1 MQIQREHAHHWSS
14 ARIGS
19 VGLLAMVAS
28 AGLAH
33 AALPAPAGVSNS
45 VTGTQNDGTANG
57 ERPKAM
63 VIRTNGPVGQPF
75 LVARPSAY
83 KTEARLTAGFKG
95 PLSVIAPSYTL
106 YGEVVFH
113 AESRKVAEAAI
124 ESVRGEF
131 AWLNGNMVAESSIPG
146 VYTIGA
152 RSVENAARMADLLA
166 GVAGI
171 ETAYVNFEAP
181 KASRGGSDPALGAQ
195 WHIFNSLD
203 TNADHNIQAVH
214 DAGTSGAGV
223 VVGVLEARSG
233 NFTSPYDPDDLA
245 TPGYDFSDV
254 VHPDL
259 FPNFALNLSQITDP
273 FQVDVTHATSVAGLI
288 GAAANSTFGRGV
300 AFGARIAALR
310 NGSSLEQAEAWNHE
324 LGQIDLTNNSW
335 GPATDFY
342 PPFGPA
348 GVFPVAGDDVEVA
361 FPGVGI
367 SPLNGT
373 VELALDRGHTL
384 GRGRKGRIHVMAAGN
399 ASHFQGFPRF
409 SIGNAVSLPQWGF
422 LDITGGNAGDITDF
436 DDSGADTSGERY
448 SGMIGDRTEYWEAN
462 SHPSTIAIAAVGEDN
477 QRAGYSTTGTAVLA
491 AAYSLGGS
499 LLQPYGITG
508 YPFADAG
515 RGITTTNQI
524 AAGADGDCPAALA
537 GVPGL
542 TCTFSGTSA
551 AAPIATGIFALMLE
565 ANPNLTIRDIEH
577 IIQRTSVPV
586 NFSPVGSYWTNL
598 IGFGNIDPDDPNV
611 ANPQFWQVNS
621 GDVLHSDEYGFGV
634 IDAQAAVNMA
644 RTWPGLPRTR
654 ILDSGVI
661 EQSVAIPDAEF
672 VEIGEYVGSDGL
684 PKVLHQLVPGDIV
697 FAQRELPNG
706 SITGLACV
714 RENYEVEKVL
724 LTVTVT
730 GAGAGDLLIVLESP
744 NGSVSPLAIPRADS
758 SGVDTGIA
766 YNSYTFKS
774 YKHWGELSGG
784 TWNLYLQDFRPDD
797 ETPEGELP
805 DDGGTPM
812 DPSDDDPG
820 EEHVTY
826 LGVLGMPGAAFAEHS
841 EKTLVSF
848 RLEIYGT
855 PTNVPPSLA
864 CPPTLTNCPGDL
876 NADGRVNFADLQLF
890 LSWYTNGDPL
900 ADVNGDGQV
909 TFDDI
914 YFFTNVL
921 FVPGFCND
929 TGYPGNRPGPGD
941 SAGRPVIRPI

>member
-1 MQIQREHAHHWSS
+1 MQTHREHNHHWSS
-14 ARIGS
+14 VRIGS
-19 VGLLAMVAS
+19 VGLLALVAS

-33 AALPAPAGVSNS
+33 AAMSAPAGVSDGVN
-45 VTGTQNDGTANG
+45 GTQNSGTANG

-63 VIRTNGPVGQPF
+63 VIRTNETVGHQF

-83 KTEARLTAGFKG
+83 QTEARLTAGFKG
-95 PLSVIAPSYTL
+95 PLSVIAPAYTL

-113 AESRKVAEAAI
+113 AENRAIAEAAI

-131 AWLNGNMVAESSIPG
+131 AWLNGKMVVEAGIPG
-146 VYTIGA
+146 VFTIGA
-152 RSVENAARMADLLA
+152 RSVENAARLADLLA
-166 GVAGI
+166 NRADI

-195 WHIFNSLD
+195 WHIFNVLD
-203 TNADHNIQAVH
+203 TDADHNIQAVH

-254 VHPDL
+254 VHPDI

-273 FQVDVTHATSVAGLI
+273 FQIDVTHETSVAGLI
-288 GAAANSTFGRGV
+288 GAAANSSFGRGV
-300 AFGARIAALR
+300 AFGARVAALR
-310 NGSSLEQAEAWNHE
+310 NGSNLEQAEAWNYK
-324 LGQIDLTNNSW
+324 LGDIDLTNNSW
-335 GPATDFY
+335 GPRNDFY
-342 PPFGPA
+342 PPFGTP
-348 GVFPVAGDDVEVA
+348 GLFNVAGDDFEVA
-361 FPGVGI
+361 FPGVSIVG
-367 SPLNGT
+367 LGQT

-384 GRGRKGRIHVMAAGN
+384 GRGRKGRIHVMSAGN
-399 ASHFQGFPRF
+399 ASHFLGFGRF
-409 SIGNAVSLPQWGF
+409 VIGNCVSLPQFGF
-422 LDITGGNAGDITDF
+422 LDHLSTTNGNYTDF
-436 DDSGADTSGERY
+436 DVTGADTAGERY
-448 SGMIGDRTEYWEAN
+448 SGMIGDRTEYWEALA
-462 SHPSTIAIAAVGEDN
+462 HRSTLAIAAIGEN
-477 QRAGYSTTGTAVLA
+477 NVRAGYSTMGTAILA
-491 AAYSLGGS
+491 AGYSQGAT
-499 LLQPYGITG
+499 LLPGYGPSG
-508 YPFADAG
+508 FPFTNDG
-515 RGITTTNQI
+515 RGIATTNQI
-524 AAGADGDCPAALA
+524 AAGPDGDCPGLFSIL
-537 GVPGL
+537 PGL
-542 TCTFSGTSA
+542 TCTFGGTSA

-565 ANPNLTIRDIEH
+565 ANPNLTIRDFEH
-577 IIQRTSVPV
+577 IIQRTSIPV
-586 NFSPVGSYWTNL
+586 NFSPIGGYWTNL
-598 IGFGNIDPDDPNV
+598 IGFGNVDPDDPNT

-661 EQSVAIPDAEF
+661 ETSLSIPDAEF
-672 VEIGEYVGSDGL
+672 QEIGDIGTEEE
-684 PKVLHQLVPGDIV
+684 PKVLHNLVPGDIV
-697 FAQRELPNG
+697 AAQRELPNG
-706 SITGLACV
+706 STITGMACV
-714 RENYEVEKVL
+714 RENYQVEKVL
-724 LTVTVT
+724 VTVTVT
-730 GAGAGDLLIVLESP
+730 GAGAGDLLIMLESP

-758 SGVDTGIA
+758 TGVGTNFA
-766 YNSYTFKS
+766 YPAYTFKT

-784 TWNLYLQDFRPDD
+784 TWNLYVQDFRPDD

-826 LGVLGMPGAAFAEHS
+826 LGVLGMPGGGYYDHS
-841 EKTLVSF
+841 EKTLVSY
-848 RLEIYGT
+848 RLEIFGT
-855 PTNVPPSLA
+855 PTNEPPSLA
-864 CPPTLTNCPGDL
+864 CPPALTSCPGDL

-914 YFFTNVL
+914 FFFTNVL